1 MNYPITEADLQ
12 AWVDGLLPAARA
24 QEVADYLAERP
35 AEAARLH
42 SYREQNAAL
51 RQLFDPLLDEAV
63 PARLRP
69 RPPSR
74 PAAAAAAAAAELL
87 APPRAPAWRA
97 RAPLRYAAMLALTL
111 AGGAGGWLLHE
122 QLAPPAGAVLALGGA
137 SGAAAIVRT
146 GGDAAAGG
154 AARDINHED
163 ENDNGP
169 ARDNAARPPG
179 GAGLARRAAVAHAVY
194 SPELRHPVEVG
205 ADQQQHLVAWL
216 SKRLGTPLRPPQLQQ
231 LGYALEGGRLLPGQS
246 GPVAQFMYRDGA
258 GQRLTLYV
266 STEQTHNDSTGF
278 RFTQE
283 GRVGVFY
290 WIDGKFGYA
299 LSGAL
304 DKTALGKIA
313 GAVYAQLEPAS

>member
-51 RQLFDPLLDEAV
+51 RQLFDPLLDEAA
-63 PARLRP
+63 PARLR
-69 RPPSR
+69 
-74 PAAAAAAAAAELL
+74 
-87 APPRAPAWRA
+87 PPRAPAWQA

-137 SGAAAIVRT
+137 SGAATIVRT
-146 GGDAAAGG
+146 GGDAAAIV
-154 AARDINHED
+154 AARDNN
-163 ENDNGP
+163 NDGNDDGGP
-169 ARDNAARPPG
+169 ARDSAARPPG
-179 GAGLARRAAVAHAVY
+179 GGDLARRAAVAHAVY
-194 SPELRHPVEVG
+194 SPEVRHPVEVG
-205 ADQQQHLVAWL
+205 ADQEQHLVAWL
-216 SKRLGTPLRPPQLQQ
+216 SKRLGTPLRPPRLQR
-231 LGYALEGGRLLPGQS
+231 LGYTLEGGRLLPGQS

-266 STEQTHNDSTGF
+266 STEQTHNAGTGF
-278 RFTQE
+278 RFAQE

-304 DKTALGKIA
+304 DKTALGKVA

>member
-1 MNYPITEADLQ
+1 MNFPITEADLQ

-51 RQLFDPLLDEAV
+51 RQLFDPLLEEAP

-69 RPPSR
+69 PRPSSG
-74 PAAAAAAAAAELL
+74 PAAAAAAAEPL
-87 APPRAPAWRA
+87 APPRAPAWQA

-122 QLAPPAGAVLALGGA
+122 QLAPSAGTVLALGGA
-137 SGAAAIVRT
+137 SGAAATRPRA
-146 GGDAAAGG
+146 GDA
-154 AARDINHED
+154 
-163 ENDNGP
+163 
-169 ARDNAARPPG
+169 
-179 GAGLARRAAVAHAVY
+179 LARRAAVAHAVY

-258 GQRLTLYV
+258 GRRLTLYV

-278 RFTQE
+278 RFAQE

-304 DKTALGKIA
+304 DKTALGKVA